1 MKRKLITDYFGEI
14 VMTSKFKTK
23 PIFIIA
29 LGIVITFSTFIFIDL
44 NSITG
49 NRDKNSVQEGNLEIS
64 AVSGKIHIDNNW
76 TDAMVAGICTG
87 SGTETDPYI
96 IEDLI
101 IDGNDSGSYILIEN
115 SDVYFKIENCTL
127 YNSKLAIVEENEGI
141 MLNNVQN
148 GQLINNNCS
157 YNSIGINII
166 SSDSNDVLENIVND
180 NKQNGINLEDS
191 DNNSLIGNTANN
203 NLWDGISLLGSDY
216 NTISGNEI
224 NNNGLAGVSIGEG
237 FWESFHNIVSEN
249 SANNNQYGILLTDSY
264 YTTLTKNSAN
274 NNQYGIFL
282 IYTDSNIVSQN
293 FANNNQYGISV
304 SYSSDYNTISG
315 NNLIGNNVCI
325 IEIESKEN
333 EFYDNGSCTYSG
345 VKEDSI
351 PGYDLFFL
359 LAMLYVTSLI
369 LLRSL
374 KNLFKENF
382 GVSGT

>member
-1 MKRKLITDYFGEI
+1 MKSHYTITIGFLFVI
-14 VMTSKFKTK
+14 ITFISSNI
-23 PIFIIA
+23 IFNTREAGKNSDATIA
-29 LGIVITFSTFIFIDL
+29 LNFESQNL
-44 NSITG
+44 
-49 NRDKNSVQEGNLEIS
+49 KNSKIS
-64 AVSGKIHIDNNW
+64 EKIHIDGNSNW
-76 TDAMVAGICTG
+76 SAAKTAGISTG
-87 SGTETDPYI
+87 SGTYSNPYV

-101 IDGNDSGSYILIEN
+101 IDNEGEGSGILIEN

-127 YNSKLAIVEENEGI
+127 YNSKYVISEENEGI
-141 MLNNVQN
+141 TLNNVQN
-148 GQLINNNCS
+148 GQVINNNCS

-166 SSDSNDVLENIVND
+166 SSDNNDVLENTVND

-191 DNNSLIGNTANN
+191 DNNNFIGNIANN

-216 NTISGNEI
+216 NDISGNKI
-224 NNNGLAGVSIGEG
+224 NNNGLAGISIGEG
-237 FWESFHNIVSEN
+237 FWDSFHNTVS
-249 SANNNQYGILLTDSY
+249 Q
-264 YTTLTKNSAN
+264 NSAN

-282 IYTDSNIVSQN
+282 SDSYYTTLTENSANNNQYGIYLIYSDSSIVSQN
-293 FANNNQYGISV
+293 SANNNQYGISIL
-304 SYSSDYNTISG
+304 YYSDYNTISG

-359 LAMLYVTSLI
+359 LAMLYITSLI

-374 KNLFKENF
+374 KNR
-382 GVSGT
+382 S